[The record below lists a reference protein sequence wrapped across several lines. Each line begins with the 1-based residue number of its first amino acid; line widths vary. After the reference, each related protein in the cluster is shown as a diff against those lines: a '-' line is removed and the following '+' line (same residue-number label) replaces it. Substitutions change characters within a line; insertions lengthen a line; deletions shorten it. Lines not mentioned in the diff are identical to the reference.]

1 MRTPQV
7 SIKYKNRD
15 ITRDIEPYFE
25 GLTLTDEIDAEHSD
39 ALDLIVENADGRW
52 VSSWY
57 PQFRDTLTISL
68 GYLDGDL
75 LEMGTYEIDTIETD
89 YPPLRMRIRGLAA
102 GVSTDLR
109 TARSTAY
116 DDKTLDE
123 IARDVA
129 DRHGLKIQGE
139 IEQIKLIRVSQVR
152 ERDLRFL
159 QRLSRRYGYA
169 FSVKG
174 EDMVFYRLKDL
185 RGESPVRTL
194 ALTDMIRCRL
204 TDRAKDA
211 PKGTRVTYHKPEEKK
226 LISYDM
232 DADGN
237 LVALPSADT
246 TRLHHGVDDDGQA
259 EKQGTAAQDDTD
271 ILACSGSITVPGDPA
286 LRAGGNVAIEGFGH
300 FDGTYQIYRALH
312 DVSRG
317 GGFTTEIEIRR
328 FEAGQGTSSAGS
340 GKAKS
345 GTVSYDLDSS
355 GNLIQVPAGGR

>member
-1 MRTPQV
+1 M
-7 SIKYKNRD
+7 
-15 ITRDIEPYFE
+15 
-25 GLTLTDEIDAEHSD
+25 
-39 ALDLIVENADGRW
+39 
-52 VSSWY
+52 SSWY

-139 IEQIKLIRVSQVR
+139 IEKIKLMRVSQVR

-174 EDMVFYRLKDL
+174 TDMVFYRLKDL

-211 PKGTRVTYHKPEEKK
+211 PKGHQG
-226 LISYDM
+226 D
-232 DADGN
+232 
-237 LVALPSADT
+237 LPQPQGKEAHQL
-246 TRLHHGVDDDGQA
+246 RHG
-259 EKQGTAAQDDTD
+259 
-271 ILACSGSITVPGDPA
+271 
-286 LRAGGNVAIEGFGH
+286 R
-300 FDGTYQIYRALH
+300 
-312 DVSRG
+312 
-317 GGFTTEIEIRR
+317 
-328 FEAGQGTSSAGS
+328 
-340 GKAKS
+340 
-345 GTVSYDLDSS
+345 
-355 GNLIQVPAGGR
+355 